1 VYLRSLGLEQF
12 RCYER
17 ADIQLGPGLNVLVG
31 PNASGKTSVLEAIYL
46 LAVTKSHRTSSDRE
60 LIRWEQPWG
69 RVTGVFRGHDGR
81 DVELRVTL
89 ARKANGGGGDKSPR
103 KTIEVNQVPRR
114 RLAETIGQ
122 VAVVLFGPDDLALI
136 KGPPSTRRRFLNAG
150 IAQVRPAYL
159 ADLLRYRQALRQRNE
174 HLRLVRR
181 GMGDPALLGAWDA
194 PLAESGARLA
204 TARAEF
210 CRTLAPEVE
219 QIHYDLSGHT
229 ERLQVSYR
237 SDLGEAFDV
246 QSRRALLREL
256 LQRNV
261 DRDIALGRTLSG
273 PHRDELLVELEG
285 RPLRDF
291 GSQGQQRTAAL
302 SLTLAQ
308 AKAMQQWGQE
318 APIVLLDDCL
328 SELDETR
335 ARRVLQLTES
345 VEQVIVTTA
354 SWDRML
360 QELAGNA
367 RVYDV
372 SAQAIRE
379 RTGNGRNP

>member
-1 VYLRSLGLEQF
+1 MYLRSLGLEQF

-31 PNASGKTSVLEAIYL
+31 PNASGKTSVLEAIHL
-46 LAVTKSHRTSSDRE
+46 LAVTKSHRTNADRE
-60 LIRWEQPWG
+60 LIRWEQPWA
-69 RVTGVFRGHDGR
+69 RVTGRFCTSTGR
-81 DVELRVTL
+81 DLELRVTI
-89 ARKANGGGGDKSPR
+89 ARKANGVGGDKSPR
-103 KTIEVNQVPRR
+103 KTVEVNQVPRR

-122 VAVVLFGPDDLALI
+122 AAVVLFGPDDLALI
-136 KGPPSTRRRFLNAG
+136 KGPPSARRHFLNAG

-174 HLRLVRR
+174 HLRLIRR
-181 GMGDPALLGAWDA
+181 EMGDRSLLSAWDA

-210 CRTLAPEVE
+210 CTALAAEV
-219 QIHYDLSGHT
+219 QRIHYELSGHT
-229 ERLQVSYR
+229 ERLEVSYR
-237 SDLGEAFDV
+237 SDLAEAFDV
-246 QSRRALLREL
+246 DTRRVLLREL

-261 DRDIALGRTLSG
+261 ERDLALGRTLSG
-273 PHRDELLVELEG
+273 PHRDELVIELEG

-302 SLTLAQ
+302 SLTLAE
-308 AKAMQQWGQE
+308 ARAMQQWGQE
-318 APIVLLDDCL
+318 PPIVLLDDCL

-335 ARRVLQLTES
+335 ARRVLELTDS

-360 QELAGNA
+360 QELAANA
-367 RVYDV
+367 RVLDV
-372 SAQAIRE
+372 SAQGIEE
-379 RTGNGRNP
+379 RAGNAGNA